1 MQRHHPVGM
10 ADDAGQLLDLRRLAL
25 LSRRSMVASLEA
37 ARISIVYE
45 VTLIRRKLNFA
56 TQ

>member
-1 MQRHHPVGM
+1 
-10 ADDAGQLLDLRRLAL
+10 
-25 LSRRSMVASLEA
+25 MVASLEA

-45 VTLIRRKLNFA
+45 ATLIRGKLNFA